1 MSCMLLCRTMITTFL
16 AVVNTILPVFIM
28 AGVGVLT
35 ARILLPKSAAG
46 TADEVKKFLH
56 TFTFSWAG
64 PAYVLLALWTS
75 SVTLADLGK
84 PALVAVIMYALMVIV
99 AVVVGAIAR
108 WNSETSRGSIL
119 TLASTNCANYGLP
132 IILFA
137 FGGDGVVI
145 AAIFMVTHVLVHF
158 TLGLTI
164 ASWDTERRFASRAGA
179 MLKFPYIYVIALAL
193 LLKGLSVPAPVVVER
208 SLNLLGSMWI
218 PLMLLLL
225 GIELS
230 QVKSGTVLKASV
242 LLAAIKLVVPPLLAW
257 GLTTLLGIEGIA
269 RAVLIIQSSMPTAV
283 NGLLVARQCN
293 TRPDLVA
300 STLLLSTLGSILTI
314 PLLLGLLS

>member
-1 MSCMLLCRTMITTFL
+1 MITTFL

-28 AGVGVLT
+28 AGVGFLA
-35 ARILLPKSAAG
+35 ARILLPKSTTG
-46 TADEVKKFLH
+46 SADEVKKFLH

-84 PALVAVIMYALMVIV
+84 PALVAVIIYALMVIV

-108 WNSETSRGSIL
+108 WKSEANRGSIL
-119 TLASTNCANYGLP
+119 ALASVNCANYGLP
-132 IILFA
+132 IVLFA
-137 FGGDGVVI
+137 FGQDGIAI
-145 AAIFMVTHVLVHF
+145 AAVFMVTHVLVHL
-158 TLGLTI
+158 TLGLGI
-164 ASWDTERRFASRAGA
+164 ASWDTERRLASRVWA
-179 MLKFPYIYVIALAL
+179 MLKFPYVYVIALAL

-230 QVKSGTVLKASV
+230 QVKFGTVLKASV

-257 GLTTLLGIEGIA
+257 GLTSLLGIEGIV